1 MDKAKQA
8 WSIITDRRN
17 VNLMFFL
24 IISLGITWQT
34 VDQISLN
41 YDLEQESRTI
51 EQEIE
56 LLRIQKDT
64 QELQNEFFRTEYYQD
79 LSARDRLG
87 LIGDGE
93 SLVILEQ
100 SSLEQTTERISSSFQ
115 DDQATVEQAEQPTPL
130 EEWVRFFSG
139 DSLTR

>member
-1 MDKAKQA
+1 
-8 WSIITDRRN
+8 
-17 VNLMFFL
+17 MFFL

-100 SSLEQTTERISSSFQ
+100 SSLEQTTERISGSFQ